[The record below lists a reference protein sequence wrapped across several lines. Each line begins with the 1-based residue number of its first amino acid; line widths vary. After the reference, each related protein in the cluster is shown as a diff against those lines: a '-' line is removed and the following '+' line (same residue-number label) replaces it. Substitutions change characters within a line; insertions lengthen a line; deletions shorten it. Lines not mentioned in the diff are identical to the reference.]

1 MIRFL
6 KAVIE
11 ILAMIALSVV
21 ILVLLIVHTVLYA
34 NEPPR
39 NNDDPG
45 GMDPG

>member
-21 ILVLLIVHTVLYA
+21 VLVLLIVYAVLYA
-34 NEPPR
+34 NEPR
-39 NNDDPG
+39 KNDDPG